1 MDRVTHGASQAK
13 ANHKLAY
20 AKRPETEVGGIRK
33 LQGDREFG
41 LKSFQKIKQA
51 FMGSQGDKHLEN

>member
-51 FMGSQGDKHLEN
+51 FMGS